1 MIVYRVLPQSLLFKE
16 NAISR
21 FPRFCHG
28 GHIRWSVIPRPSN
41 ALKHCRNGPIQY
53 HRKKQKKK
61 NLKPVSK
68 RKPELSVEGTKSS
81 QNEWNYNE
89 NNRYGKTVDCRVD
102 VISWRE
108 RHITASIVINA
119 NEQNVWDVLT
129 EYERLA
135 EFIPNL
141 VCSKRIPC
149 PHPDRIWLMQ
159 RGVQRALYW
168 HIEAQVVLDL
178 RELPDMVNGKEL
190 HFAMVDGDFKQYEGK
205 WSLRPG
211 PRPRTTILYYEVN
224 VKPRFNFP
232 AIFVERIIRKDLP
245 LNLRAVAA
253 RAEAKSGTSLKM
265 LPYQKK
271 YPFLSPKTVPPTSNK
286 NSTDN
291 FPATRVPSDSQKVK
305 ALYCEMDHLAKY
317 DDVEDNRST
326 DTLTKLSTINI
337 NDLSDVSNG
346 WRATGKTCRLDR
358 PCVVD
363 EVHLRRLD
371 DLLENGG
378 VHRSVIA
385 TITVNAPSRNVW
397 NVLTTYESLP
407 EFVPN
412 LAISKI
418 ISRESNKVRL
428 LQEGC
433 KGLLYMVLH
442 ARVVLDL
449 WECPEHEIHFE
460 QVEGDFDSF
469 RGKWVFEQLGNQHT
483 LLKYVVETK
492 MQKNCL
498 LAEAIVEEVIYEDLP
513 SNLSAIRDRVEIKEN
528 ADMNHSTRCTYEKG
542 LWAQN
547 QYGAE
552 DSNLPIRDGTTK
564 GLNVPGDKPT
574 KQKPKVLGLQQDIDI
589 LKFELSKF
597 IAEYGQ
603 EGFMPM
609 RKHLRLH
616 GRVDLEKAITRMGGF
631 RNIASL
637 MNLSL
642 AYKDRKPK
650 GYWDS
655 IENLKQEVSQFQRM
669 WGIDPSYMPS
679 RKSFERAGRFDLA
692 RAFEKWGGIYKVS
705 RLLMLKG
712 RHPRRSVSDS
722 VKHDRQ
728 DFKSRCCTIFQTL
741 NTLPFKAHTPRDSN
755 KRLITLDEQ
764 AAATEILIR
773 IIIILYY
780 CTE

>member
-1 MIVYRVLPQSLLFKE
+1 MSDDEAKSSQNER
-16 NAISR
+16 
-21 FPRFCHG
+21 
-28 GHIRWSVIPRPSN
+28 
-41 ALKHCRNGPIQY
+41 
-53 HRKKQKKK
+53 
-61 NLKPVSK
+61 
-68 RKPELSVEGTKSS
+68 TKSS
-81 QNEWNYNE
+81 QNERKCNE
-89 NNRYGKTVDCRVD
+89 DDRYGSRVDCRVD

-119 NEQNVWDVLT
+119 HEQRVWDVLT
-129 EYERLA
+129 DYERLA

-178 RELPDMVNGKEL
+178 QELPDLVNGKEL

-232 AIFVERIIRKDLP
+232 AIFVERIIRTDLP
-245 LNLRAVAA
+245 LNLLAVAA

-265 LPYQKK
+265 LPCQKN
-271 YPFLSPKTVPPTSNK
+271 YPILSPETLPPATNK
-286 NSTDN
+286 GSTDA
-291 FPATRVPSDSQKVK
+291 FPVTRVPSHSQKVK
-305 ALYCEMDHLAKY
+305 ALYCEMDHQAKY
-317 DDVEDNRST
+317 DDVEDNQST
-326 DTLTKLSTINI
+326 ATLMKLSTISI
-337 NDLSDVSNG
+337 NDLCDVSSG
-346 WRATGKTCRLDR
+346 WGATGKACNLDR
-358 PCVVD
+358 LCVVD

-378 VHRSVIA
+378 VHRRVIA
-385 TITVNAPSRNVW
+385 TITVNAPSRKVW
-397 NVLTTYESLP
+397 NILTAYESLP

-418 ISRESNKVRL
+418 IFRESNKVRL

-469 RGKWVFEQLGNQHT
+469 QGKWAFEQLGSHHT

-513 SNLSAIRDRVEIKEN
+513 SNLCAIRDRVEIKEN
-528 ADMNHSTRCTYEKG
+528 ADMNHSTRNTYAKG
-542 LWAQN
+542 PLVQN
-547 QYGAE
+547 HYGAK
-552 DSNLPIRDGTTK
+552 DSNLQIRDETRK
-564 GLNVPGDKPT
+564 GLNVPGNKPT
-574 KQKPKVLGLQQDIDI
+574 KQKPKVAGLQNDIEI
-589 LKFELSKF
+589 LKYELSKF
-597 IAEYGQ
+597 IAEYGR

-642 AYKDRKPK
+642 SYKNRKPK
-650 GYWDS
+650 GYWNS
-655 IENLKQEVSQFQRM
+655 IENLKQEVSQFQRI
-669 WGIDPSYMPS
+669 WGMDPSYMPS

-692 RAFEKWGGIYKVS
+692 RAFEKWGGIHAAS
-705 RLLMLKG
+705 RLLKLKV
-712 RHPRRSVSDS
+712 RHP
-722 VKHDRQ
+722 K
-728 DFKSRCCTIFQTL
+728 
-741 NTLPFKAHTPRDSN
+741 
-755 KRLITLDEQ
+755 
-764 AAATEILIR
+764 
-773 IIIILYY
+773 
-780 CTE
+780 

>member
-1 MIVYRVLPQSLLFKE
+1 MLGGIRFDMIVYRVLPQSLLFKE
-16 NAISR
+16 NATFR
-21 FPRFCHG
+21 FPTFCHG
-28 GHIRWSVIPRPSN
+28 GHIRCRMILHPSN
-41 ALKHCRNGPIQY
+41 ASKHCRNVSIQY
-53 HRKKQKKK
+53 QRKKQKKK
-61 NLKPVSK
+61 NSKLSSK
-68 RKPELSVEGTKSS
+68 RKPELSDKEAKSS
-81 QNEWNYNE
+81 QNERSNNE
-89 NNRYGKTVDCRVD
+89 NNRNNRYGRTVDCRVD

-119 NEQNVWDVLT
+119 YEQSVWDVLT
-129 EYERLA
+129 DYERLA

-149 PHPDRIWLMQ
+149 PHPDRIWVMQ
-159 RGVQRALYW
+159 RGMQRALYW

-178 RELPDMVNGKEL
+178 LELPDLVNGKEL

-232 AIFVERIIRKDLP
+232 AIFVERVIRKDLP
-245 LNLRAVAA
+245 LNLRAVAV

-265 LPYQKK
+265 LSWQKN
-271 YPFLSPKTVPPTSNK
+271 YPFLSPETASPTSNK
-286 NSTDN
+286 NSTDT
-291 FPATRVPSDSQKVK
+291 FPVTRVPSDSQKLK

-326 DTLTKLSTINI
+326 ATLTKSSTISI

-346 WRATGKTCRLDR
+346 WGAIGKTCRLDR
-358 PCVVD
+358 PCLVD

-378 VHRSVIA
+378 VHRRVIA
-385 TITVNAPSRNVW
+385 TITVNAPSRKVW
-397 NVLTTYESLP
+397 NVLTAYESLP

-449 WECPEHEIHFE
+449 WECPEYEIHFE

-469 RGKWVFEQLGNQHT
+469 RGKWVFEQLGSQHT

-513 SNLSAIRDRVEIKEN
+513 SNLCAIRDRVEVKEN
-528 ADMNHSTRCTYEKG
+528 TDMNHSTRSTYAKG
-542 LWAQN
+542 PQVQN
-547 QYGAE
+547 EYGAN
-552 DSNLPIRDGTTK
+552 DSNLQRRDETTK

-574 KQKPKVLGLQQDIDI
+574 KQRPKVPGLQQDIEI
-589 LKFELSKF
+589 LKSELCKF
-597 IAEYGQ
+597 IAEYGR

-616 GRVDLEKAITRMGGF
+616 DRVDLEKAITRMGGF

-642 AYKDRKPK
+642 SYKDRKPK
-650 GYWDS
+650 GYWDC

-669 WGIDPSYMPS
+669 WGMDPSYMPS
-679 RKSFERAGRFDLA
+679 RRSFERAGRFDLA
-692 RAFEKWGGIYKVS
+692 RAFEKWGGLHEVS
-705 RLLMLKG
+705 RLLML
-712 RHPRRSVSDS
+712 RVRLPRQSDS
-722 VKHDRQ
+722 IENDRD
-728 DFKSRCCTIFQTL
+728 DFNSHCCTNLHAL
-741 NTLPFKAHTPRDSN
+741 NTPPFRRHRAQNSN
-755 KRLITLDEQ
+755 KC
-764 AAATEILIR
+764 LIR
-773 IIIILYY
+773 VDELDPNGSH
-780 CTE
+780 